1 MSSKKIV
8 MKKLIALAVVS
19 IASQAVAIFAGEP
32 EAKQVIAPPPP
43 PPPEFFRPNEF
54 DIGAFG
60 TYAEGVGGSGHHL
73 HGWGGGMDFTYWFP
87 WKYAGIRF
95 QGAGLDISGGGGP
108 RSRTFTFPDGETATV
123 SGGGGSVAG
132 GVITGDFM
140 LRLPLDAYWPNF
152 HLAPYFFT
160 GFGGIFVGS
169 PGNGNRE
176 FVERTVF
183 VSRTQGAP
191 ANQPVTFRGR
201 VISTLQQDFPGGDQ
215 VLGHVGG
222 GLEYRFTPNIG
233 IFGEVG
239 YDFPSGSNNNFVQ
252 TNFGLRYAF

>member
-1 MSSKKIV
+1 MR
-8 MKKLIALAVVS
+8 KLIALAVVIFVS
-19 IASQAVAIFAGEP
+19 RAIVTFAGEP
-32 EAKQVIAPPPP
+32 VSSSKEVIAPVPPP

-60 TYAEGVGGSGHHL
+60 TYAEGVQGHNL

-95 QGAGLDISGGGGP
+95 QGAGLDISGGGGS
-108 RSRTFTFPDGETATV
+108 RSRVVTFPDGETATV

-132 GVITGDFM
+132 GVVTGDFM
-140 LRLPLDAYWPNF
+140 LRLPLDDYWSGF
-152 HLAPYFFT
+152 HLAPYFFA
-160 GFGGIFVGS
+160 GFGGIFIGS
-169 PGNGNRE
+169 PGNDNNRE

-183 VSRTQGAP
+183 VSRTEGAP
-191 ANQPVTFRGR
+191 ATQPVTFRGR
-201 VISTLQQDFPGGDQ
+201 ALSRVQEDFPGGSQ
-215 VLGHVGG
+215 ILGHFGG
-222 GLEYRFTPNIG
+222 GLEYRFTPHIG

-239 YDFPSGSNNNFVQ
+239 YDFPNLSNNNFIQ